1 MGRAITNA
9 LANRPDVA
17 VAEDAPDVY
26 IDFSAPDALEKH
38 LGKALAVQKPIV
50 IGPTGLTPEHQRMID
65 DAATK
70 IAVLQAANNSLG
82 ANLLPHLVRET
93 AARLGEEWDIE
104 IGEMHHRT
112 QKDGAAG
119 SGPPLGGAVGGQQGS
134 AEG

>member
-1 MGRAITNA
+1 MMRIALFGASGRMGRAITNA

-50 IGPTGLTPEHQRMID
+50 IGTTGLTPEHQRMID
-65 DAATK
+65 DAETK

-82 ANLLPHLVRET
+82 VNLLNHLVSET
-93 AARLGEEWDIE
+93 DAR
-104 IGEMHHRT
+104 
-112 QKDGAAG
+112 
-119 SGPPLGGAVGGQQGS
+119 VGGTWCIANVEMLHLQQ
-134 AEG
+134 EVENRK